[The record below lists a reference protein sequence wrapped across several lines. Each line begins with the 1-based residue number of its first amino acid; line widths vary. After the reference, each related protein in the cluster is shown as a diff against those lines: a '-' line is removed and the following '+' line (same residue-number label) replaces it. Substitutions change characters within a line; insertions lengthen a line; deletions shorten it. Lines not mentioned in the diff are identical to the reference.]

1 MPPKYQPVTSAEA
14 RAIHGP
20 RPGSRAL
27 HDVVLLRMAS
37 RGVRSGG
44 IYNNRMIRGSLRSL
58 STHSAGRGIDWM
70 VPDKQ
75 TGDEI
80 YLRLIR
86 ACDQIGVGEVIW
98 RDRRW
103 TGDKGEQPYRPKN
116 HYDHVHCSQTI
127 DMASRPDTPNLRK
140 WFDHFLFG
148 A

>member
-1 MPPKYQPVTSAEA
+1 MPPKYQPVTAAEA
-14 RAIHGP
+14 KAVQGP

-27 HDVVLLRMAS
+27 HDVVLFRMAS
-37 RGVRSGG
+37 RGVRTGG
-44 IYNNRMIRGSLRSL
+44 IYNSRRVRGGIAW
-58 STHSAGRGIDWM
+58 STHAAGRGIDWA
-70 VPDKQ
+70 VPSKQ
-75 TGDEI
+75 VGDEL

-103 TGDKGEQPYRPKN
+103 TADGEKPYKPKN

-127 DMASRPDTPNLRK
+127 DMASRPDTPDLRK